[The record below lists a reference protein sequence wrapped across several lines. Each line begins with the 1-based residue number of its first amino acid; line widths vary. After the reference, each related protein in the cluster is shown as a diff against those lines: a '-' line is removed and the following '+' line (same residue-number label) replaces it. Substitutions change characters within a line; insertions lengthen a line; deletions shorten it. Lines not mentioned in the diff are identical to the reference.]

1 MDMKQFYDT
10 LYFWPK
16 NGQAEIVNKA
26 MKKKINFRY
35 YSDGHVSHYY
45 ICCQLPCYILFSC
58 LSHQALGA
66 LRFTHVHTSILRS
79 CFLFQLNNL
88 SSHKAN
94 HLKSFTRSGTIKWR
108 PSTILDFTTFYVQ
121 ELCPCLLYGHI
132 FPFIFGVWIF
142 Y

>member
-45 ICCQLPCYILFSC
+45 ICLSITLLHFIFMPFPPGIGGIKNYPCLY
-58 LSHQALGA
+58 
-66 LRFTHVHTSILRS
+66 VHTQVL
-79 CFLFQLNNL
+79 LFVP
-88 SSHKAN
+88 A
-94 HLKSFTRSGTIKWR
+94 
-108 PSTILDFTTFYVQ
+108 
-121 ELCPCLLYGHI
+121 
-132 FPFIFGVWIF
+132 
-142 Y
+142 